1 MRHII
6 TIDQRTS
13 RSKAILFDENFN
25 IIDRHI
31 IAHKLIEPKEGWI
44 EANPEEIYKNTVKAI
59 KSLTLPADTTNLS
72 ISITNQRETI
82 VIWDKK
88 TGKPVYNAI
97 VWKCKRGLKY
107 CQTLAE
113 QGYEA
118 IIKEKTGLILD
129 PGFSATGARWILDNV
144 ESVRERGEAG
154 NLLFGTIDSWL
165 IWKLTGGKSHTT
177 DYTNAS
183 RTLLFNINNLEWDN
197 DLLKLFTIPRIM
209 MPEARP
215 SDSVF
220 GETDIEGLL
229 PTPVKIAGVIGN
241 SHGALVGQMCFEP
254 GTGKTTY
261 GKSSS
266 VMFNIGEQPVEA
278 PNGMVCS
285 IGFSA
290 CDKVFYALEGHIHA
304 SGATI
309 DWLCNN
315 LQLIPNQKISSE
327 IADSVPN
334 NGGVYF
340 VPAFTGLGAP
350 WWIPEA
356 KAVISGITMSTTK
369 EHIVRA
375 ALESIAYQVTD
386 VIELVSRS
394 STTTLRELRVDGEAA
409 QNNFL
414 MQFQAN
420 MLGFTVRRLEI
431 QEASGIGSV
440 IMNLF
445 ANGVFTSL
453 EQIVKQGKESE
464 CKIPRMKPEERN
476 ALQQG
481 WLQNVHSVII
491 STKKNT

>member
-13 RSKAILFDENFN
+13 RTKAILFDDNFN
-25 IIDRHI
+25 MIDRKVI
-31 IAHKLIEPKEGWI
+31 YHKLIEPKEGWV
-44 EANPEEIYKNTVKAI
+44 EANAEEIYSNTIEAI
-59 KSLTLPADTTNLS
+59 KSLSLPNNITDLS
-72 ISITNQRETI
+72 LSITNQRETV

-88 TGKPVYNAI
+88 TGKPVYNAV
-97 VWKCKRGLKY
+97 VWRCNRGLKY
-107 CQTLAE
+107 CNLLAE

-118 IIKEKTGLILD
+118 LIKEKTGLILD

-144 ESVRERGEAG
+144 VSVRERAEAG

-165 IWKLTGGKSHTT
+165 IWKLTKGKSHTT

-183 RTLLFNINNLEWDN
+183 RTLLFNIKNLEWDD
-197 DLLKLFTIPRIM
+197 DLLKLFAIPKNIL
-209 MPEARP
+209 PEARP
-215 SDSVF
+215 SDSLF
-220 GETDIEGLL
+220 GETDIEGFLSA
-229 PTPVKIAGVIGN
+229 PVKISGVIGN
-241 SHGALVGQMCFEP
+241 SHGALVGQKCFET

-266 VMFNIGEQPVEA
+266 VMFNIGEKPVDP

-290 CDKVFYALEGHIHA
+290 CDKIYYALEGHIHA
-304 SGATI
+304 SGATV

-315 LQLIPNQKISSE
+315 LQLIPNQKASDE
-327 IADSVPN
+327 IANSVPN

-356 KAVISGITMSTTK
+356 KAVISGLTMSTTK

-386 VIELVSRS
+386 VIELISRS
-394 STTTLRELRVDGEAA
+394 STAPLRELRVDGEAA

-414 MQFQAN
+414 TQFQAD
-420 MLGFTVRRLEI
+420 MLGFPVRRMNI

-445 ANGVFTSL
+445 ANKVFTSL
-453 EQIVKQGKESE
+453 EQVVWQEEEGDSKT
-464 CKIPRMKPEERN
+464 PHMKPEERN

-481 WLQNVHSVII
+481 WLQSVHSVIVSI
-491 STKKNT
+491 KKSV